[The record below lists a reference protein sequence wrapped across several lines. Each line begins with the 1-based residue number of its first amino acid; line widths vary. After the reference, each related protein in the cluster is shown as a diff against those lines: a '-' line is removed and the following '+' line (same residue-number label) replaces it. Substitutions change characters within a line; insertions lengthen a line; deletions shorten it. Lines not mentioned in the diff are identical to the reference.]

1 MPSSNRDVLI
11 AIMVAWLVLVAYAD
25 ASNSKKLNA
34 NQRRA
39 ALAGAIIATL
49 IVGFVGEVSPEIGIG
64 FASILLVSMLL
75 AGPSNGLLVLTK
87 TIPANLLKGAQA

>member
-1 MPSSNRDVLI
+1 MLI
-11 AIMVAWLVLVAYAD
+11 AMMAAWLVLVAYAD
-25 ASNSKKLNA
+25 ARNA
-34 NQRRA
+34 KGLDAKQRRA

-87 TIPANLLKGAQA
+87 TIPANLLKGASS